1 MPNLS
6 ALLKSE
12 MTRLAR
18 KELKATVEPLR
29 KAQAGQRREIAEL
42 KRQVVVLQRELK
54 SVAKPVRA
62 KSEVAQDAA
71 PVRFSAK
78 GLKTQRAKL
87 GLSANDFGLLV
98 GTTGQSVYKWET
110 GKAVPRAAQRSALA
124 ALRGIGKRDA
134 GRRLESMG

>member
-29 KAQAGQRREIAEL
+29 KAQAAQRREIAEL
-42 KRQVVVLQRELK
+42 KRQVVVLQRALK
-54 SVAKPVRA
+54 SASKPARA
-62 KSEVAQDAA
+62 QREVAEDAA
-71 PVRFSAK
+71 PARFSAK

-98 GTTGQSVYKWET
+98 GASGQSVYKWET
-110 GKAVPRAAQRSALA
+110 GKAVPRAAQRSSLA
-124 ALRGIGKRDA
+124 ALRGVGKREA
-134 GRRLESMG
+134 KRRLEPRS

>member
-12 MTRLAR
+12 IARLAR

-29 KAQAGQRREIAEL
+29 KAQAAQRREIAEL
-42 KRQVVVLQRELK
+42 KRQVVALQRELK
-54 SVAKPVRA
+54 AVDKPARA
-62 KSEVAQDAA
+62 QREVADDGA

-78 GLKTQRAKL
+78 GLKSQRAKL
-87 GLSANDFGLLV
+87 GLSANEFGLLV

-110 GKAVPRAAQRSALA
+110 GKAVPRAAQRSAIA
-124 ALRGIGKRDA
+124 GLRGVGKREA
-134 GRRLESMG
+134 ARRLEAMA

>member
-42 KRQVVVLQRELK
+42 KRQVVALQRELK
-54 SVAKPVRA
+54 SVAKPDRA
-62 KSEVAQDAA
+62 KREVAEDAA
-71 PVRFSAK
+71 PARFSAK

-98 GTTGQSVYKWET
+98 GATGQSVYKWET

-124 ALRGIGKRDA
+124 ALRGIGKREA
-134 GRRLESMG
+134 ARRLNAMG

>member
-29 KAQAGQRREIAEL
+29 KAQAAQRRELAEL
-42 KRQVVVLQRELK
+42 KRQLATLQRALK
-54 SVAKPVRA
+54 NVGMPARA
-62 KSEVAQDAA
+62 LREVAEERA
-71 PVRFSAK
+71 PARFSAK

-98 GTTGQSVYKWET
+98 NASGQSVYKWET
-110 GKAVPRAAQRSALA
+110 GKAVPRAGQRSALA
-124 ALRGIGKRDA
+124 TLRGIGKREA
-134 GRRLESMG
+134 ARRLEALS